1 MKKKVVIL
9 LIVLLLVA
17 VVALTAGVIVL
28 VQKNK
33 LLETALLVK
42 EEIEK
47 NEQTLEDL
55 DLELKSISSEEY
67 EVIGLKDSTQ
77 SVLNIPNSVN
87 GKRIVGIA
95 DEAFMG
101 TELID
106 VKFGANVRYVGAK
119 AFKGCK
125 LLIRV
130 QLNDHLECIK
140 AAAFK
145 QCKSLI
151 EMEIPDNVTELGPN
165 VFETCS
171 RLETLRIGS
180 GVKTIGAKT
189 AFKTNLTNLIIGNS
203 VEEIGEFA
211 FTNMKQST
219 LKIPDSVKKIGDN
232 AFYFSEFESVVFGES
247 VQKIG
252 NNAFTACFNLEKVVF
267 PNGLREIGNQAFY
280 GCYELTTINLPE
292 GANNIRNT
300 EIPKSVTSIGKEAFL
315 NCSLSNEV
323 VIEEAVQLGEGVFK
337 GNKIRKVVFN
347 GSRTSIPN
355 ELFQSNEIEEIVFPA
370 EITKVGESA
379 FQSCNLNTLV
389 LPDSMKTIKRYAFSN
404 NRELSKL
411 VIGKNVAE
419 VEAYSFSGCAKL
431 YAIQNKSTLNLVKG
445 SSDFGEVARNAIT
458 IRADESVGD
467 IINDNGYEYYIYD
480 GKKVLLAYTGSKYAF
495 DGIPSDV
502 TEIYNNFTS
511 SSTADLW
518 GDELIIP
525 DNVVKI
531 GNRALNV
538 PAKRLYLG
546 AGLKEIGEKAFSNSL
561 REIYNASTLEITVGS
576 DAYDGL
582 AKNVYAVYDSWDAES
597 KIKEQGDFLVF
608 VDGERAI
615 AVEYT
620 GKGGA
625 VVIEEGITEINA
637 KFNSDE
643 YVVTSITLP
652 STCKKLVTLGSP
664 KYLENIYLNN
674 GLEEIGTSAF
684 RECISLKSITIPASV
699 KEIGNLA
706 FYECISLKSITIPAS
721 VKKIGYFVF
730 STCLS
735 LESII
740 VESENQNYYSDGVAL
755 YTKDGTTLKSYA
767 VASENTTFVINSNV
781 TAIARAIFEKATNLV
796 SITFEDTTT
805 WYKADELSDWEN
817 RTNGKKTLVTDQEEM
832 MAFFLN
838 KDNSFKPWLY
848 KK

>member
-1 MKKKVVIL
+1 MKKKIAILFIVL
-9 LIVLLLVA
+9 LIVA
-17 VVALTAGVIVL
+17 VIALSVCVALL
-28 VQKNK
+28 YQENK
-33 LLETALLVK
+33 LLETALLIK
-42 EEIEK
+42 EDIEEK
-47 NEQTLEDL
+47 EQTLINL
-55 DLELKSISSEEY
+55 DVELKSISSEEY
-67 EVIGLKDSTQ
+67 EVIGLKNSTQ
-77 SVLNIPNSVN
+77 SVLNIPDSVN

-106 VKFGANVRYVGAK
+106 VKLGANVRYVGAK
-119 AFKGCK
+119 AFKDCK

-130 QLNDHLECIK
+130 QLNDGLESIK

-151 EMEIPDNVTELGPN
+151 KMEIPDSVTELGPN
-165 VFETCS
+165 VFEECS

-189 AFKTNLTNLIIGNS
+189 AFKTKLTNLVIGNS

-211 FTNMKQST
+211 FTNMKQSA

-232 AFYFSEFESVVFGES
+232 AFNFSEFESVVFGES

-252 NNAFTACFNLEKVVF
+252 NNAFSMCINLKKVVF
-267 PNGLREIGNQAFY
+267 PNGLREIGDQAFY
-280 GCYELTTINLPE
+280 MCYELTTINLSQE
-292 GANNIRNT
+292 SSNIRNT
-300 EIPKSVTSIGKEAFL
+300 EIPKSVTSIGKEAFAH
-315 NCSLSNEV
+315 CSLSNEV

-337 GNKIRKVVFN
+337 GNSIRKVVFN

-370 EITKVGESA
+370 EITKVGENA
-379 FQSCNLNTLV
+379 FQYCKLNTLV

-404 NRELSKL
+404 NSELFKL

-467 IINDNGYEYYIYD
+467 IINDNGYEYFIYD

-502 TEIYNNFTS
+502 TEIYNNFTLN
-511 SSTADLW
+511 STAELW
-518 GDELIIP
+518 GEELIIP

-531 GNRALNV
+531 GNRAFSNV

-546 AGLKEIGEKAFSNSL
+546 TGLKEIGEKAFSNSL

-608 VDGERAI
+608 VDGERAV
-615 AVEYT
+615 ALEYT

-637 KFNSDE
+637 KFNSDK

-684 RECISLKSITIPASV
+684 
-699 KEIGNLA
+699 
-706 FYECISLKSITIPAS
+706 YECISLKSITIPAS

-730 STCLS
+730 SNCLS

-755 YTKDGTTLKSYA
+755 YTKDGTTLMSYA

>member
-1 MKKKVVIL
+1 
-9 LIVLLLVA
+9 
-17 VVALTAGVIVL
+17 
-28 VQKNK
+28 
-33 LLETALLVK
+33 
-42 EEIEK
+42 
-47 NEQTLEDL
+47 
-55 DLELKSISSEEY
+55 
-67 EVIGLKDSTQ
+67 
-77 SVLNIPNSVN
+77 
-87 GKRIVGIA
+87 
-95 DEAFMG
+95 
-101 TELID
+101 
-106 VKFGANVRYVGAK
+106 
-119 AFKGCK
+119 
-125 LLIRV
+125 
-130 QLNDHLECIK
+130 
-140 AAAFK
+140 
-145 QCKSLI
+145 
-151 EMEIPDNVTELGPN
+151 
-165 VFETCS
+165 
-171 RLETLRIGS
+171 
-180 GVKTIGAKT
+180 
-189 AFKTNLTNLIIGNS
+189 
-203 VEEIGEFA
+203 
-211 FTNMKQST
+211 
-219 LKIPDSVKKIGDN
+219 
-232 AFYFSEFESVVFGES
+232 
-247 VQKIG
+247 
-252 NNAFTACFNLEKVVF
+252 
-267 PNGLREIGNQAFY
+267 
-280 GCYELTTINLPE
+280 LTTINLPE
-292 GANNIRNT
+292 GSNDIGNT
-300 EIPKSVTSIGKEAFL
+300 ALPKSVSSIGKEAFL
-315 NCSLSNEV
+315 NCSLSDEV

-337 GNKIRKVVFN
+337 SNGIRRVVFN

-355 ELFQSNEIEEIVFPA
+355 ELFHGNEIEEIVFPTG
-370 EITKVGESA
+370 ITTVGESA

-389 LPDSMKTIKRYAFSN
+389 LPDSVKTIKRYAFSN
-404 NRELSKL
+404 NMELSKL

-419 VEAYSFSGCAKL
+419 IEAYSFSGCAKL

-445 SSDFGEVARNAIT
+445 SSDFGEVARKAIT

-502 TEIYNNFTS
+502 TEIYDNFTS
-511 SSTADLW
+511 SSTSTVNLW

-531 GNRALNV
+531 GNRAFSNV
-538 PAKRLYLG
+538 SAKRLYLG
-546 AGLKEIGEKAFSNSL
+546 TGLKEIGEDAFLKMSL

-608 VDGERAI
+608 VDGERAV
-615 AVEYT
+615 ALEYT

-664 KYLENIYLNN
+664 KYLENVYLNN
-674 GLEEIGTSAF
+674 GLEEIGASAF
-684 RECISLKSITIPASV
+684 R
-699 KEIGNLA
+699 
-706 FYECISLKSITIPAS
+706 ECISLKSITIPAS

-730 STCLS
+730 FNCLS

-755 YTKDGTTLKSYA
+755 YTKDGTTLMSYA

-781 TAIARAIFEKATNLV
+781 TAIERAIFEKATNLV

-805 WYKADELSDWEN
+805 WYKAGELSDWEN

-838 KDNSFKPWLY
+838 KDGSFKPWLY

>member
-1 MKKKVVIL
+1 MKKKIAILFIVL
-9 LIVLLLVA
+9 LIVA
-17 VVALTAGVIVL
+17 VIALSVCVALL
-28 VQKNK
+28 YQENK
-33 LLETALLVK
+33 LLETALLIK
-42 EEIEK
+42 EDIEEK
-47 NEQTLEDL
+47 EQTLINL
-55 DLELKSISSEEY
+55 DVELKSISSEEY
-67 EVIGLKDSTQ
+67 EVIGLKNSAQ
-77 SVLNIPNSVN
+77 SVLYIPDSVN
-87 GKRIVGIA
+87 GKMVVGIA

-106 VKFGANVRYVGAK
+106 VKLGANVRYVGAK
-119 AFKGCK
+119 AFKDCK

-130 QLNDHLECIK
+130 QLNDSLECIK

-151 EMEIPDNVTELGPN
+151 EMEIPDSVTELGPN
-165 VFETCS
+165 VFEECS

-189 AFKTNLTNLIIGNS
+189 AFKTKLTNLVIGNS
-203 VEEIGEFA
+203 VEEIGELA

-252 NNAFTACFNLEKVVF
+252 NNAFSMCINLKKVVF
-267 PNGLREIGNQAFY
+267 PNGLREIGDQAFY
-280 GCYELTTINLPE
+280 MCYELTTINLSQE
-292 GANNIRNT
+292 SSNIRNT
-300 EIPKSVTSIGKEAFL
+300 EIPKSVTSIGKEAFAH
-315 NCSLSNEV
+315 CSLSNEV

-337 GNKIRKVVFN
+337 GNSIRKVVFN

-370 EITKVGESA
+370 EITKVGENA
-379 FQSCNLNTLV
+379 FQYCKLNTLV

-419 VEAYSFSGCAKL
+419 IEAYSFSACAKL

-467 IINDNGYEYYIYD
+467 IINENGYEYFIYD
-480 GKKVLLAYTGSKYAF
+480 GIKVLLAYTGSKYAF

-502 TEIYNNFTS
+502 TEIYNNFMLN
-511 SSTADLW
+511 STVDLW

-531 GNRALNV
+531 GYRALSNV
-538 PAKRLYLG
+538 SVKRLYLG
-546 AGLKEIGEKAFSNSL
+546 TGLKEIGEKALNMMSL

-608 VDGERAI
+608 VDGERAV
-615 AVEYT
+615 ALEYT

-637 KFNSDE
+637 KFNSDK

-684 RECISLKSITIPASV
+684 
-699 KEIGNLA
+699 
-706 FYECISLKSITIPAS
+706 YECISLKSITIPAS

-730 STCLS
+730 SNCLS

-755 YTKDGTTLKSYA
+755 YTKDGTTLMSYA

-838 KDNSFKPWLY
+838 KDGSFKPWLY